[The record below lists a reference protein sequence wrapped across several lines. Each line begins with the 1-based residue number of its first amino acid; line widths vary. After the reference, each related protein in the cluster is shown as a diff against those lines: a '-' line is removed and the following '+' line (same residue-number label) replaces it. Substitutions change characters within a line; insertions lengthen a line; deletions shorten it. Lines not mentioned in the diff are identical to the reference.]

1 MTQARKPLTR
11 DSLVSMQVIDS
22 NGQLVGK
29 VADIAFEV
37 GKTGVSLAV
46 ETKGGETKIV
56 EWSEVQ
62 AASDFI
68 ILKPQFQSQTQVQ
81 AQTQTQTQPTQPE
94 VAASQQPKEIL
105 TKQKTPPL
113 CPICNKPLKWIP
125 QYKRYYCYNDKKY
138 F

>member
-1 MTQARKPLTR
+1 MAQTRKPLTR

-22 NGQLVGK
+22 NGKLVGK
-29 VADIAFEV
+29 VVDIAFEV

-46 ETKGGETKIV
+46 ETQNGETRIV

-68 ILKPQFQSQTQVQ
+68 ILKAQFSQSQSV
-81 AQTQTQTQPTQPE
+81 AQTQPQQQTTQ
-94 VAASQQPKEIL
+94 QQPKQIL

-113 CPICNKPLKWIP
+113 CPTCNKPLKWIP
-125 QYKRYYCYNDKKY
+125 QYKRYYCYDDKKY
-138 F
+138 C

>member
-1 MTQARKPLTR
+1 MAQARKPLTR

-46 ETKGGETKIV
+46 ETQKGETKIV

-68 ILKPQFQSQTQVQ
+68 ILKADFSQSQSI
-81 AQTQTQTQPTQPE
+81 TQTQTQQQTTQQQE
-94 VAASQQPKEIL
+94 TTQQPKQIL

-113 CPICNKPLKWIP
+113 CTTCNKPLKWIP
-125 QYKRYYCYNDKKY
+125 QYKRYYCYDDKKY
-138 F
+138 C

>member
-1 MTQARKPLTR
+1 MAQAHKPLTR

-46 ETKGGETKIV
+46 ETQKGETKIV

-68 ILKPQFQSQTQVQ
+68 ILKTDFSQSQSI
-81 AQTQTQTQPTQPE
+81 TQTQTQQQTTQPQE
-94 VAASQQPKEIL
+94 TTQQPKQIL

-113 CPICNKPLKWIP
+113 CPTCNKPLKWIP
-125 QYKRYYCYNDKKY
+125 QYKRYYCYDDKKY
-138 F
+138 C

>member
-1 MTQARKPLTR
+1 MAQARKPLTR

-22 NGQLVGK
+22 NGHLVGK

-46 ETKGGETKIV
+46 ETQKGETRIV

-68 ILKPQFQSQTQVQ
+68 ILKAEFSQPQSIDQNQTQQ
-81 AQTQTQTQPTQPE
+81 QTTQPQETTEQE
-94 VAASQQPKEIL
+94 PKPIL

-113 CPICNKPLKWIP
+113 CPTCNKPLKWIP
-125 QYKRYYCYNDKKY
+125 QYKRYYCYDDKKY
-138 F
+138 C

>member
-1 MTQARKPLTR
+1 MAQIRKPLIR

-29 VADIAFEV
+29 VADLAFEV

-46 ETKGGETKIV
+46 ETQKGEIRII

-62 AASDFI
+62 AATDFI
-68 ILKPQFQSQTQVQ
+68 ILKAQLPQSQST
-81 AQTQTQTQPTQPE
+81 TQTQTQQQTTQPQE
-94 VAASQQPKEIL
+94 TAQKPKQKL
-105 TKQKTPPL
+105 TKQQTPPL
-113 CPICNKPLKWIP
+113 CPLCNKPLKWIAP
-125 QYKRYYCYNDKKY
+125 YERYYCYNDKKY

>member
-1 MTQARKPLTR
+1 MAQARKPLTR

-29 VADIAFEV
+29 VVDIAFEV

-46 ETKGGETKIV
+46 ETQRGETKIV

-62 AASDFI
+62 AAYDFI
-68 ILKPQFQSQTQVQ
+68 ILKAQIQSQSVTQLPPQ
-81 AQTQTQTQPTQPE
+81 QLTTQTQETIRQPRQ
-94 VAASQQPKEIL
+94 IL
-105 TKQKTPPL
+105 AKQKPPPL

-125 QYKRYYCYNDKKY
+125 QYKRYYCYDDKKY

>member
-1 MTQARKPLTR
+1 MAQARKPLTR

-46 ETKGGETKIV
+46 ETQKGETKIV

-68 ILKPQFQSQTQVQ
+68 ILKADFSQSQSI
-81 AQTQTQTQPTQPE
+81 TQTQTQQQTTQQQE
-94 VAASQQPKEIL
+94 TTQQPKQIL

-113 CPICNKPLKWIP
+113 CPTCNKPLKWIP
-125 QYKRYYCYNDKKY
+125 QYKRYYCYDDKKY
-138 F
+138 C

>member
-1 MTQARKPLTR
+1 
-11 DSLVSMQVIDS
+11 MQVIDS

-46 ETKGGETKIV
+46 ETKSGETKIV

-68 ILKPQFQSQTQVQ
+68 ILNAQFSQSQSISQTKPQQQITHPQE
-81 AQTQTQTQPTQPE
+81 TT
-94 VAASQQPKEIL
+94 QQPKQIL
-105 TKQKTPPL
+105 AKQKTPPL
-113 CPICNKPLKWIP
+113 CPTCNKPLKWIP
-125 QYKRYYCYNDKKY
+125 QYKRYYCYDDKKY
-138 F
+138 C

>member
-46 ETKGGETKIV
+46 VTQKGETRIV

-62 AASDFI
+62 AATDFI
-68 ILKPQFQSQTQVQ
+68 ILKAEFSQSQNITQSQTQQ
-81 AQTQTQTQPTQPE
+81 QTTQPQETI
-94 VAASQQPKEIL
+94 QQQSKQIL
-105 TKQKTPPL
+105 AKQKTPPL
-113 CPICNKPLKWIP
+113 CPTCNKPLKWIP
-125 QYKRYYCYNDKKY
+125 QYKRYYCYDDKKY
-138 F
+138 C

>member
-1 MTQARKPLTR
+1 MAQARKPLTR

-46 ETKGGETKIV
+46 ETQKGETKIV

-68 ILKPQFQSQTQVQ
+68 LLKAQFPQSQSITETQLEE
-81 AQTQTQTQPTQPE
+81 QTMLAVETT
-94 VAASQQPKEIL
+94 QQPKQIL
-105 TKQKTPPL
+105 AKQKTPPL
-113 CPICNKPLKWIP
+113 CPTCNKPLKWIP
-125 QYKRYYCYNDKKY
+125 QYKRYYCYDDKKY
-138 F
+138 C

>member
-1 MTQARKPLTR
+1 MAQTRKPLTR

-46 ETKGGETKIV
+46 EIQKGETKIV

-68 ILKPQFQSQTQVQ
+68 ILKAQVQSQSVTQLVTKQ
-81 AQTQTQTQPTQPE
+81 QTIQTQETI
-94 VAASQQPKEIL
+94 QQPKQIL
-105 TKQKTPPL
+105 VRQKTPQL

-125 QYKRYYCYNDKKY
+125 QYKRYYCYDDKQY

>member
-22 NGQLVGK
+22 NGHLVGK

-46 ETKGGETKIV
+46 ETKSGETKIV
-56 EWSEVQ
+56 EWSDVQ

-68 ILKPQFQSQTQVQ
+68 ILKGQFSQSQSVS
-81 AQTQTQTQPTQPE
+81 QTEPQQQITHPQETT
-94 VAASQQPKEIL
+94 QQPKQIL

-113 CPICNKPLKWIP
+113 CPTCNKPLKWIP
-125 QYKRYYCYNDKKY
+125 QYKRYYCYDDKKY
-138 F
+138 C

>member
-1 MTQARKPLTR
+1 MAQTRKPLTR

-46 ETKGGETKIV
+46 ETQSGETKIV

-68 ILKPQFQSQTQVQ
+68 ILRAQSQSLTQTRN
-81 AQTQTQTQPTQPE
+81 QTQTTQPQETT
-94 VAASQQPKEIL
+94 QQPKQIL

-113 CPICNKPLKWIP
+113 CPTCNKPLKWIP
-125 QYKRYYCYNDKKY
+125 KYKRYYCYDDKKY
-138 F
+138 C

>member
-1 MTQARKPLTR
+1 MAQARKPLTR

-46 ETKGGETKIV
+46 VTQKGETRIV

-68 ILKPQFQSQTQVQ
+68 ILKAEFSQSQSID
-81 AQTQTQTQPTQPE
+81 QTQTQQQITQPQETTQ
-94 VAASQQPKEIL
+94 QQPKQIL
-105 TKQKTPPL
+105 NKQKTPPL
-113 CPICNKPLKWIP
+113 CPTCNKPLKWIP
-125 QYKRYYCYNDKKY
+125 QYKRYYCYDDKKY

>member
-1 MTQARKPLTR
+1 MAQARKPLTR

-46 ETKGGETKIV
+46 ETQEGETRIV

-68 ILKPQFQSQTQVQ
+68 ILKPQSQSQIVNQPQPQQQT
-81 AQTQTQTQPTQPE
+81 TQTQETT
-94 VAASQQPKEIL
+94 QQPKQML
-105 TKQKTPPL
+105 AKQKTPPL

>member
-1 MTQARKPLTR
+1 MAHARKPLTR

-22 NGQLVGK
+22 NGVLVGK

-46 ETKGGETKIV
+46 ETQSGETKIV

-68 ILKPQFQSQTQVQ
+68 ILKPEFQSLTQTR
-81 AQTQTQTQPTQPE
+81 TQTQTTQPQE
-94 VAASQQPKEIL
+94 TTQQPKQIL
-105 TKQKTPPL
+105 AKQKNPPL
-113 CPICNKPLKWIP
+113 CPTCNKPLKWIP
-125 QYKRYYCYNDKKY
+125 QYKRYYCYDDKKY
-138 F
+138 C

>member
-1 MTQARKPLTR
+1 MAQARKPLTR

-46 ETKGGETKIV
+46 ETQKGETKIV

-68 ILKPQFQSQTQVQ
+68 ILKTDFSQSQSI
-81 AQTQTQTQPTQPE
+81 TQTQTQQQTTQPQE
-94 VAASQQPKEIL
+94 TTQQPKQIL

-113 CPICNKPLKWIP
+113 CPTCNKPLKWIP
-125 QYKRYYCYNDKKY
+125 QYKRYYCYDDKKY
-138 F
+138 C

>member
-1 MTQARKPLTR
+1 
-11 DSLVSMQVIDS
+11 MQVIDS

-46 ETKGGETKIV
+46 ETQKGETKIV

-68 ILKPQFQSQTQVQ
+68 ILKADSSQSQGI
-81 AQTQTQTQPTQPE
+81 TQTQTQ
-94 VAASQQPKEIL
+94 QQ
-105 TKQKTPPL
+105 
-113 CPICNKPLKWIP
+113 
-125 QYKRYYCYNDKKY
+125 KRSTL
-138 F
+138 

>member
-1 MTQARKPLTR
+1 MAQARKPLTR

-46 ETKGGETKIV
+46 ETQKGETKIV

-68 ILKPQFQSQTQVQ
+68 ILKAQFPQSQSVTETQLPQ
-81 AQTQTQTQPTQPE
+81 QTIQTQETTP
-94 VAASQQPKEIL
+94 QQPKQVL
-105 TKQKTPPL
+105 AKQKTPPL
-113 CPICNKPLKWIP
+113 CPTCNKPLKWIP
-125 QYKRYYCYNDKKY
+125 QYKRYYCYDDKKY
-138 F
+138 C

>member
-1 MTQARKPLTR
+1 MAQARKPLTR

-46 ETKGGETKIV
+46 VTQKGETRIV

-62 AASDFI
+62 AAADFI
-68 ILKPQFQSQTQVQ
+68 ILKAQFSQSQSF
-81 AQTQTQTQPTQPE
+81 TQTQPQQQTTQPQS
-94 VAASQQPKEIL
+94 SQIL

-113 CPICNKPLKWIP
+113 CPTCNKPLKWIP
-125 QYKRYYCYNDKKY
+125 KYKRYYCYDDKKY
-138 F
+138 C

>member
-1 MTQARKPLTR
+1 MAQYRKPLTR

-29 VADIAFEV
+29 VVDIAFEV
-37 GKTGVSLAV
+37 GKTGVSLSV
-46 ETKGGETKIV
+46 ETQQGETKIV

-68 ILKPQFQSQTQVQ
+68 ILKAQFPSQSV
-81 AQTQTQTQPTQPE
+81 TQTQTQQETTQ
-94 VAASQQPKEIL
+94 QQPKQIL

-125 QYKRYYCYNDKKY
+125 QYKRYYC
-138 F
+138 